1 MSKPIKVVH
10 IVRQYSPSMGGMED
24 VVQNIAR
31 QQREHH
37 NQIPRIVTLNRLF
50 RNSNEFLA
58 PEAQINGVGVVRLPF
73 RGASRYPLCPQV
85 LQHVGDADVIHV
97 HGVDFF
103 FDYLAATKLLHRRP
117 LVASTHGGFFHTE
130 FASRLKKVY
139 FNTVTRASC
148 LAYDK
153 IIATSDND
161 GAIFRKIVKPP
172 TLEVVEN
179 GVNVEKYRDLSST
192 VPTRTLI
199 YFGRWSINKGLL
211 ETLELFRQLHA
222 WQPGWKL
229 IIAGREYDHS
239 AAEFQAWI
247 QQQQLQDAVR
257 IVPNPTDQEL
267 AALIGQAGYF
277 ICLSRH
283 EGFGIAPIEAMSAGL
298 MPILSDIPPFR
309 HLVEQS
315 GLGLLLADGDI
326 EGSVGRLLALHDA
339 AAAAATASDADGQS
353 AFVQR
358 RAQAMQFADRYNW
371 RYIANRYADVYRTLA
386 LQRRPR

>member
-1 MSKPIKVVH
+1 MPIKVVH

-37 NQIPRIVTLNRLF
+37 DQIPRIVTLNRLF
-50 RNSNEFLA
+50 RNSTEYLA
-58 PEAQINGVGVVRLPF
+58 PEALVNGVGVVRLPF
-73 RGASRYPLCPQV
+73 HGTSRYPLCPQV

-103 FDYLAATKLLHRRP
+103 FDYLAATRMVHRRP
-117 LVASTHGGFFHTE
+117 LVASTHGGFFHTK

-148 LAYDK
+148 MAYDK
-153 IIATSDND
+153 IIATSEND
-161 GAIFRKIVKPP
+161 GAIFRDIVKPP
-172 TLEVVEN
+172 KLEVIEN

-192 VPTRTLI
+192 VPTPTLI

-211 ETLELFRQLHA
+211 ETLALFKQLHA
-222 WQPGWKL
+222 RQPEWRL

-239 AAEFQAWI
+239 AAEFQAWLK
-247 QQQQLQDAVR
+247 QEQLEDVAQ
-257 IVPNPTDQEL
+257 IVPNPSDQEL
-267 AALIGQAGYF
+267 ASLIGRAGYF

-298 MPILSDIPPFR
+298 TPILSDIPPFR
-309 HLVEQS
+309 HLIEQS
-315 GLGLLLADGDI
+315 GIGLLLENGEVDGAV
-326 EGSVGRLLALHDA
+326 SRLLALHA
-339 AAAAATASDADGQS
+339 KQSDHSQYM
-353 AFVQR
+353 QR
-358 RAQAMQFADRYNW
+358 RLQAQQFADRYNW
-371 RYIANRYADVYRTLA
+371 RHIANRYADVYRALA
-386 LQRRPR
+386 SRS

>member
-1 MSKPIKVVH
+1 MPIKVVH

-37 NQIPRIVTLNRLF
+37 DQIPRIVTLNRLF
-50 RNSNEFLA
+50 RNSTEYLA
-58 PEAQINGVGVVRLPF
+58 PEALVNGVGVVRLPF
-73 RGASRYPLCPQV
+73 HGTSRYPLCPQV

-103 FDYLAATKLLHRRP
+103 FDYLAATRMVHRRP
-117 LVASTHGGFFHTE
+117 LVASTHGGFFHTK

-148 LAYDK
+148 MAYDK
-153 IIATSDND
+153 IIATSEND
-161 GAIFRKIVKPP
+161 GAIFRDIVKPP
-172 TLEVVEN
+172 KLEVIEN
-179 GVNVEKYRDLSST
+179 GVNVEKYSDLSSA
-192 VPTRTLI
+192 VPARTLI

-211 ETLELFRQLHA
+211 ETLALFKQLHA
-222 WQPGWKL
+222 RQPEWRL

-239 AAEFQAWI
+239 AAEFQAWLK
-247 QQQQLQDAVR
+247 QQQLEDVVQ
-257 IVPNPTDQEL
+257 IVPNPSDQEL

-298 MPILSDIPPFR
+298 TPILSDIPPFR
-309 HLVEQS
+309 HLIEQS
-315 GLGLLLADGDI
+315 GIGLLLENGEIDGA
-326 EGSVGRLLALHDA
+326 VTRLLALHA
-339 AAAAATASDADGQS
+339 AQSGQS
-353 AFVQR
+353 EYRQR
-358 RAQAMQFADRYNW
+358 RLHAQQFADRYNW
-371 RYIANRYADVYRTLA
+371 RHIANSYADVYRTLA
-386 LQRRPR
+386 SRS